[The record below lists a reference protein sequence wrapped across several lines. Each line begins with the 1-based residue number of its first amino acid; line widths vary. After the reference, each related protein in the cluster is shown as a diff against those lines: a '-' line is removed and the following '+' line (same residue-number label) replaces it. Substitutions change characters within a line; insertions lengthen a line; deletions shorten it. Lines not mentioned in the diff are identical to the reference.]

1 MKLAFVL
8 VSLLEESIAWNNF
21 AITKSEQLDPLF
33 KDIAY
38 LLDKYTI
45 TFFVSLLV
53 RIYINFFCIF
63 ICIYVFYYKTYW
75 EIKASRFYDT
85 HTMMN
90 DILNKRSF
98 IYSFYLVRKN
108 NNYVILPM
116 ASLKAWC
123 RCICYFQKIGKCIH
137 S

>member
-1 MKLAFVL
+1 MITFAMKLAFVL

-53 RIYINFFCIF
+53 RIYIKFFCIF
-63 ICIYVFYYKTYW
+63 ICIYVFH
-75 EIKASRFYDT
+75 IIHNT
-85 HTMMN
+85 HTILY
-90 DILNKRSF
+90 DILDKRSF

-123 RCICYFQKIGKCIH
+123 RCICYFQKFGKCIH